1 LLPIEDSSEVVEEA
15 LEVVVEEAVV
25 AFVADLL
32 VKGVKKAMKSIDN
45 RVSKK
50 EVENDLVKEEWEAVA
65 DGDLSIDA
73 IIVANADH
81 LVIDRREVM
90 DKK

>member
-1 LLPIEDSSEVVEEA
+1 LLPTEDSSEVVEEVFV
-15 LEVVVEEAVV
+15 EEVEEAVA
-25 AFVADLL
+25 AFVVDLL
-32 VKGVKKAMKSIDN
+32 VKDVKKADMKSIDN

-50 EVENDLVKEEWEAVA
+50 EVTEEWEAVA

-81 LVIDRREVM
+81 LVIDRPEVM

>member
-1 LLPIEDSSEVVEEA
+1 LLLTEDSSEVVEEA

>member
-1 LLPIEDSSEVVEEA
+1 LLPTEDSSEVVEEA

>member
-1 LLPIEDSSEVVEEA
+1 MLLTEDSSEVVVEEA
-15 LEVVVEEAVV
+15 LEVVEEVV
-25 AFVADLL
+25 AFVGDLL
-32 VKGVKKAMKSIDN
+32 VKGVKKAMKSTDN

-50 EVENDLVKEEWEAVA
+50 EVENDLVREEWEAVA

>member
-1 LLPIEDSSEVVEEA
+1 LLLTEDSSEVVEEA

-73 IIVANADH
+73 IIVANVDH

>member
-1 LLPIEDSSEVVEEA
+1 MLLTEDSSEVVEEA

-73 IIVANADH
+73 IIVANVDH

>member
-1 LLPIEDSSEVVEEA
+1 LLPTEDSSEVVEEA

-73 IIVANADH
+73 IIVANVDH

>member
-1 LLPIEDSSEVVEEA
+1 MLPTEDSSEVVEEA

>member
-1 LLPIEDSSEVVEEA
+1 LLLTEDSSEVVVEEA
-15 LEVVVEEAVV
+15 LEVVEEVV
-25 AFVADLL
+25 AFVGDLL
-32 VKGVKKAMKSIDN
+32 VKGVKKAMKSTDN

-50 EVENDLVKEEWEAVA
+50 EVENDLVREEWEAVA

>member
-1 LLPIEDSSEVVEEA
+1 LLPTEDSSEVVVEEA
-15 LEVVVEEAVV
+15 LEVVEEVV
-25 AFVADLL
+25 AFVGDLL
-32 VKGVKKAMKSIDN
+32 VKGVKKAMKSTDN

-50 EVENDLVKEEWEAVA
+50 EVENDLVREEWEAVA